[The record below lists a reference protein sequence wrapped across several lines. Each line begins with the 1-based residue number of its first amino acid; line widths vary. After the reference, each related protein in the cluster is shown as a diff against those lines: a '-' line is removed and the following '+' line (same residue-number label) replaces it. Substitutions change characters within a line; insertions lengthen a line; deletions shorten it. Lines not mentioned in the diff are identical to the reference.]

1 MPLSI
6 HPRPPFSLLVL
17 AGAVA
22 LAALAGCGSRHSGAG
37 LRLPDG
43 DPARGQEVF
52 VTMKCH
58 TCHRVAEV
66 DLPAPT
72 ANPPVPVVLGGEVP
86 HIKTDGELLTSI
98 INPSHRIPKDYKPE
112 FVKIGDQS
120 RMPDYGDVM
129 SVRQAVDLIAF
140 LQMHYKVVRPGGK

>member
-1 MPLSI
+1 MPLPI
-6 HPRPPFSLLVL
+6 HPRPPFLLL
-17 AGAVA
+17 
-22 LAALAGCGSRHSGAG
+22 ALAGVVSLAAVAGCSGRHSGAG

-52 VTMKCH
+52 VSLKCH
-58 TCHRVAEV
+58 ICHRVADL

-86 HIKTDGELLTSI
+86 HVKTDGELLTSI
-98 INPSHRIPKDYKPE
+98 INPSHRIPPAFKPE

-129 SVRQAVDLIAF
+129 TVREAVDLVAF
-140 LQMHYKVVRPGGK
+140 LQTRYKVVRPGGK